1 MEIAIGKEYIMRPPF
16 VLEGVDTDGKITTIV
31 EKADDAMKVMIE
43 SLMPHHANGMDWY
56 KTEEGQWGR
65 EDWFEGVDEKKG

>member
-1 MEIAIGKEYIMRPPF
+1 MTIEIGREYIMIPPI
-16 VLEGVDTDGKITTIV
+16 VLEGVDTGGRTITIV
-31 EKADDAMKVMIE
+31 EKSDDMLKVMIE

-65 EDWFEGVDEKKG
+65 EDWFVEVEE